1 MGADIISFFVA
12 SEGKKI
18 QKIDKNNQNRRSKNL
33 YLLGDLMNFN
43 KIFEKN
49 VTYDDTKSDQ
59 KQNFTLSSGSIFI
72 FLG

>member
-43 KIFEKN
+43 KIFQKN
-49 VTYDDTKSDQ
+49 VTYDDIKSDQ
-59 KQNFTLSSGSIFI
+59 
-72 FLG
+72 

>member
-49 VTYDDTKSDQ
+49 VTYDDIKSDQ
-59 KQNFTLSSGSIFI
+59 K
-72 FLG
+72 